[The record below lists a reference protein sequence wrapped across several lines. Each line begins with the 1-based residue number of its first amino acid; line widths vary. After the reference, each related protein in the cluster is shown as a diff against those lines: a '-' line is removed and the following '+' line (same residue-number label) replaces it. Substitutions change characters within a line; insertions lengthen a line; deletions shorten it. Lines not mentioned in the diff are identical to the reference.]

1 MRQDNLSLISAG
13 PERGTN
19 LDFSNMI
26 AEKHYSLHS
35 GGFQR
40 WWDEY
45 ALATRGAGGSVSPV
59 DEEVAHSAWVACRR
73 RRHRD
78 QLVMGLV
85 FGCVIGTL
93 VADRVLNRKSD
104 S

>member
-1 MRQDNLSLISAG
+1 
-13 PERGTN
+13 
-19 LDFSNMI
+19 MI

-85 FGCVIGTL
+85 FGCVIGIL
-93 VADRVLNRKSD
+93 VADRVLNRKRD

>member
-1 MRQDNLSLISAG
+1 MTVFEGN
-13 PERGTN
+13 
-19 LDFSNMI
+19 
-26 AEKHYSLHS
+26 YSLHS

-45 ALATRGAGGSVSPV
+45 ALATRAAGGSVSPV

-78 QLVMGLV
+78 QIVMGLV
-85 FGCVIGTL
+85 FGCVIGIL
-93 VADRVLNRKSD
+93 VADRLLNRRSE
-104 S
+104 